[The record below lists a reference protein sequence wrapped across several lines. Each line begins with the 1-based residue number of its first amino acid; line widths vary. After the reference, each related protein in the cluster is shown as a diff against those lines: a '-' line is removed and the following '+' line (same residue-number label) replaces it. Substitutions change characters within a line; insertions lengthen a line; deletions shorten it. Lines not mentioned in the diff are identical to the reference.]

1 MVSLMLK
8 KKLRTILEQS
18 GNPCAAF
25 ETDQI
30 MKWAADFDRLTFAPD
45 GEIDPLKAEKAI
57 DAAKRRVKGEPLQ
70 YILGEWDF
78 YGFTFHVG
86 DGVLIPRPET
96 ELLAEKAISALKEM
110 TGKDSSQRGTVID
123 LCSGSGCIPI
133 AVAKKSGARCYGIEI
148 SEKALEYFK
157 KNIIL
162 NETEDKVTAL
172 LGNVLEP
179 NGELLEKLPEKCD
192 IITANPPYLTA
203 SEMGELQKEVRHEPE
218 IALFGGQDG
227 LDFYRVIF
235 GLWKD
240 RLSEKGEFI
249 VETGDDQA
257 EAVKSLM
264 EKEGFCCGIIKDY
277 NKLGRIVFGKLAH
290 AAVQ

>member
-18 GNPCAAF
+18 GNPSAVF

-30 MKWAADFDRLTFAPD
+30 MKWVLKLDRLILAPD
-45 GEIDPLKAEKAI
+45 GEINPQKAEKAI
-57 DAAKRRVKGEPLQ
+57 NAAMRRAKGEPLQ

-86 DGVLIPRPET
+86 EGVLIPRPET
-96 ELLAEKAISALKEM
+96 ELLAEKAVSGLKEIAE
-110 TGKDSSQRGTVID
+110 TDSRVGTVID
-123 LCSGSGCIPI
+123 LCTGSGCIPI
-133 AVAKKSGARCYGIEI
+133 ALAKTTGAVCCGIDI
-148 SEKALEYFK
+148 SEKALEYFNE
-157 KNIIL
+157 NIIL
-162 NETEDKVTAL
+162 NETEDKVTAF
-172 LGNVLEP
+172 LGNVIEP
-179 NGELLEKLPEKCD
+179 DRELLDRLPEKCD

-203 SEMGELQKEVRHEPE
+203 REMETLQKEVRHEPE
-218 IALFGGQDG
+218 IALFGGSDG

-235 GLWKD
+235 GIWKE

-249 VETGDDQA
+249 VETGDGQA

-277 NKLGRIVFGKLAH
+277 NKLGRVVFGKLSPT
-290 AAVQ
+290 AV

>member
-18 GNPCAAF
+18 GNPSAVF

-30 MKWAADFDRLTFAPD
+30 MKWVLKLDRLILAPD
-45 GEIDPLKAEKAI
+45 GEINPQKAEKAI
-57 DAAKRRVKGEPLQ
+57 NAAMRRAKGEPLQ

-86 DGVLIPRPET
+86 EGVLIPRPET
-96 ELLAEKAISALKEM
+96 ELLAEKAVSGLKEIAEN
-110 TGKDSSQRGTVID
+110 DSRVGTVID
-123 LCSGSGCIPI
+123 LCTGSGCIPI
-133 AVAKKSGARCYGIEI
+133 ALAKTTGAVCCGIDI
-148 SEKALEYFK
+148 SEKALEYFNE
-157 KNIIL
+157 NIIL
-162 NETEDKVTAL
+162 NETEDKVTAF
-172 LGNVLEP
+172 LGNVIEP
-179 NGELLEKLPEKCD
+179 DRELLDRLPEKCD

-203 SEMGELQKEVRHEPE
+203 REMETLQKEVRHEPE
-218 IALFGGQDG
+218 IALFGGSDG

-235 GLWKD
+235 GIWKE

-249 VETGDDQA
+249 VETGDGQA

-277 NKLGRIVFGKLAH
+277 NKLGRVVFGKLSPT
-290 AAVQ
+290 AV

>member
-18 GNPCAAF
+18 GNPSAVF

-30 MKWAADFDRLTFAPD
+30 MKWVLKLDRLILAPD
-45 GEIDPLKAEKAI
+45 GEINPQKAEKAI
-57 DAAKRRVKGEPLQ
+57 NAAMRRTKGEPLQ

-86 DGVLIPRPET
+86 EGVLIPRPET
-96 ELLAEKAISALKEM
+96 ELLAEKAVSGLKEIAE
-110 TGKDSSQRGTVID
+110 TDSRVGTVID
-123 LCSGSGCIPI
+123 LCTGSGCIPI
-133 AVAKKSGARCYGIEI
+133 ALAKTTGAVCCGIDI
-148 SEKALEYFK
+148 SEKALEYFNE
-157 KNIIL
+157 NIIL
-162 NETEDKVTAL
+162 NETEDKVTAF
-172 LGNVLEP
+172 LGNVIEP
-179 NGELLEKLPEKCD
+179 DRELLDRLPEKCD

-203 SEMGELQKEVRHEPE
+203 REMETLQKEVRHEPE
-218 IALFGGQDG
+218 IALFGGSDG

-235 GLWKD
+235 GIWKE

-249 VETGDDQA
+249 VETGDGQA

-277 NKLGRIVFGKLAH
+277 NKLGRVVFGKLSPT
-290 AAVQ
+290 AV

>member
-18 GNPCAAF
+18 GNPSAVF

-30 MKWAADFDRLTFAPD
+30 MKWVLKLDRLILAPD
-45 GEIDPLKAEKAI
+45 GEINPQKAEKAI
-57 DAAKRRVKGEPLQ
+57 NAAMRRAKGEPLQ

-86 DGVLIPRPET
+86 EGVLIPRPET
-96 ELLAEKAISALKEM
+96 ELLAEKAVSGLKEIA
-110 TGKDSSQRGTVID
+110 KNDSRVGTVID
-123 LCSGSGCIPI
+123 LCTGSGCIPI
-133 AVAKKSGARCYGIEI
+133 ALAKTTGAVCCGIDI
-148 SEKALEYFK
+148 SEKALEYFNE
-157 KNIIL
+157 NIIL
-162 NETEDKVTAL
+162 NETEDKVTAF
-172 LGNVLEP
+172 LGNVIEP
-179 NGELLEKLPEKCD
+179 DRELLDRLPEKCD

-203 SEMGELQKEVRHEPE
+203 REMETLQKEVRHEPE
-218 IALFGGQDG
+218 IALFGGSDG

-235 GLWKD
+235 GIWKE

-249 VETGDDQA
+249 VETGDGQA

-277 NKLGRIVFGKLAH
+277 NKLGRVVFGKLSPT
-290 AAVQ
+290 AV